1 MPKPALKTVTRIVG
15 AKALAAEL
23 GVGRQHL
30 YKVINGQ
37 RRSDRLV
44 AKLAERGITCKRPR
58 AIAR

>member
-1 MPKPALKTVTRIVG
+1 MKPRLTTVTRVVG
-15 AKALAAEL
+15 IKDLAAEL

-37 RRSDRLV
+37 RRSDRLT

-58 AIAR
+58 AIVR